1 MTTFDPRNFEIS
13 ESVGTAPAG
22 WQRSAANL
30 DASFYLSTDY
40 AEVMRQDGA
49 LPVFYSLKHAGSVV
63 GIALGALTETWRRW
77 PSRNLNRG
85 FRWNTHPCVAGSDQE
100 TLDTFV
106 ELILTRISRH
116 RPVKIDLNSEDAL
129 VSPVISAIHGMS
141 PTERLEFRIDLTNGS
156 ERVLGNMQ
164 RRKREKLRAELKGS
178 IVTVRETN
186 TKNDLLRLIEFQHSS
201 RDRRRARGE
210 DYSIASESAV
220 QEIYDNYI
228 GSGHARLFMAS
239 DEQGPVSGILLH
251 TDGKK
256 AYYTMAGCSAR
267 GFEVNAQTIN
277 VWRAIETLHKD
288 GYTVLNMGGVK
299 ADAVAPDNVGHGLY
313 RFKKSF
319 GGVETRC
326 TSWHKTTN
334 GIFERIGRAFFG
346 Y

>member
-1 MTTFDPRNFEIS
+1 METLDIQTLEVS
-13 ESVGTAPAG
+13 ESVGTTPVH
-22 WQRSAANL
+22 WHKSTTSLNS
-30 DASFYLSTDY
+30 SFYLSVDY
-40 AEVMRQDGA
+40 ADILRRDGCI
-49 LPVFYSLKHAGSVV
+49 PIFYSLECSGNLI
-63 GIALGALTETWRRW
+63 GIALGALTGTWHRW
-77 PSRNLNRG
+77 PSRNLKTG
-85 FRWNTHPCVAGSDQE
+85 FKWNTHPCVKDNDQA

-106 ELILTRISRH
+106 ELILHRVNNH
-116 RPVKIDLNSEDAL
+116 RPLEITLNSEDAL
-129 VSPVISAIHGMS
+129 ISPSISATHEMIS
-141 PTERLEFRIDLTNGS
+141 TERLEFRIDLTGGP
-156 ERVLGNMQ
+156 EQVLSAMQ
-164 RRKREKLRAELKGS
+164 RRKREKLRAELRGS

-210 DYSIASESAV
+210 DYSIASESAA